1 MMNDKANDF
10 FSEYFSGLYLDFEE
24 STLITPN
31 RNGEKEK
38 GIIEKSEYEIKKE
51 GLVGFA
57 KSNSISI
64 NELLLASLTLT
75 LNKFNFSDE
84 TLIFNQNNV
93 PFAAKF
99 ENRRISIRE
108 FLESIHENYNKTLE
122 FDEYCDEENLLLK
135 PEFYFTFYD
144 DLKSDAEYSNY
155 LNIVENEETVL
166 LSLFYN
172 DELYTKDFIDL
183 FLSSLEKIVE
193 EIVNADID
201 KTNICNIAIVGEN
214 ENVVFSEVE
223 MPLLHKRFEKQ
234 VMEKGD
240 EIALVASDVTLTYNQ
255 LDEKAN
261 VIANALIKRGV
272 KPKSNVLV
280 MLSRDSNLI
289 ASILGVLKAGCAF
302 IPIDPEYPQERI
314 NYIYENSQ
322 ADYII
327 ANESGEKSLD
337 IEELLKEGNTENPNV
352 DVDPDDLAYMIY
364 TSGSTGNPKGVM
376 ISHENICNQV
386 SNPKSTYN
394 SLLCIT
400 TISFDVSVDDILTS
414 LSNGLKLVFAD
425 DVQIKNIPALIK
437 LIDENKPEILDIT
450 PSRLASY
457 LEVKEFCNVISC
469 IKCFFIGGEK
479 FSAKVYEEL
488 RKYSD
493 AVVYNSYGPTETTIT
508 SNNKEVTDVNDLT
521 VGPPLANYVTD
532 VRDIDGKLL
541 PNGVMG
547 ELYIGGV
554 SVGKG
559 YYNMPEKTEEVFMTI
574 NDIPYYRS
582 GDYAIELP
590 NGEID
595 IKGRIDNQ
603 IKLRGLRIEIGEIE
617 TNIGQY
623 PDIRQ
628 AVVVI
633 KEINNNEHLC
643 AYYTANCDIDS
654 DDLKE
659 FLKDRLTRYMVPTVF
674 MQLDE
679 MPQTPNGKTDLKQLP
694 EPKLKL
700 SFTLPET
707 ETEIMLHEIASSISK
722 TKEFGTTDDLYAVGF
737 TSLSLMKLN
746 ARIYEE
752 MGVNLDIILLLNDPT
767 IKNIANEI
775 ENNDIL
781 DLNSVIESSKD
792 LVYYPLTEN
801 QMGIYYE
808 CIQSGDV
815 AQYNLPSVIRFGSEI
830 DADRLHDA
838 IIKTI
843 EAYPYLKTRIV
854 AQEGKVMLKRDDS
867 IDIEDIPI
875 VNVDKISDEEI
886 EKENLKLFDLHNDQL
901 FRFKIYKTSNE
912 TVLFS
917 DVHHIISD
925 GESLDK
931 LFTNISNA
939 YQGIEIEKETI
950 DGYINSIIESEN
962 ENSEKYNLS
971 REFFRNK
978 LTQEVDSTVL
988 TPNLNGNFEEGI
1000 LKSISKNIDPELVNS
1015 FCSENRIT
1023 PNVLFMAVT
1032 MLNLNKYTFND
1043 KTLITTIFN
1052 GRSDSSYINTQAFLV
1067 KTLPIVSIN
1076 DDRTLSFKEY
1086 LNSVNDVW
1094 METISHSDYPYTR
1107 ISEEFGL
1114 KPEFFYAYNNLDAEN
1129 IEIDG
1134 KTYKVKY
1141 LNSLE
1146 VNYKISLEVNET
1158 WDNIELFLEYND
1170 QLYSADYID
1179 TFLNCIVGV
1188 INQLIEADIE
1198 KLSIGEIELGESKE
1212 TPTFTPVDM
1221 PILHK
1226 RFEKQVA
1233 DKGGETALVA
1243 TDATLTYNQLDEKA
1257 NVIANALI
1265 KRGVKPKSNVLVM
1278 LSRDS
1283 NLIASILGVLKAGC
1297 AFIPIDPEYPQERI
1311 NYIYENSQA
1320 DYIIANE
1327 SGEKSL
1333 DIEELFKEGNLE
1345 NPNVDV
1351 DPDDLAYMIYTS
1363 GSTGNPKGVMISH
1376 ENICNQVSNP
1386 KSTYNSLLCITTISF
1401 DVSVDDILTSL
1412 SNGLKLILADD
1423 TQIKNIPALIKLID
1437 ENKPEIL
1444 DSTPSRLASYLE
1456 VKEFCN
1462 VISCLKCIFIGG
1474 EKFSA
1479 KVYEDLRKY
1488 SDAVVYNSYGP
1499 TETTITSNNKE
1510 VTDVNDLT
1518 VGIPHDNYITDVRD
1532 IDGKLVPN
1540 GVMGE
1545 LYIGG
1550 TGVGKGYYNMPE
1562 KTEEV
1567 FLTINGIPY
1576 YRSGDYAI
1584 ELPNGEIDIK
1594 GRIDNQ
1600 IKLRGLR
1607 IEIGEIESNIGQYPN
1622 IKQAIVVIKEINNND
1637 HLCAYYTA
1645 DEKIDSDDLK
1655 EFLKDRLTR
1664 YMVPTV
1670 FMQLDEMP
1678 QTPNGKT
1685 DLKQLPEPQLKLAL
1699 VIPETETEEQL
1710 YEIVSSIADVDEFG
1724 VTDDLYAIGFTSL
1737 TLMKLNSI
1745 IYEKMGANLDISIL
1759 FNEPT
1764 IKNFAIEIDNSSEKE
1779 AGIQEIIESAK
1790 GMEYYPLTENQL
1802 GVYYECKQNPDVIKY
1817 TMPTTVRFGSD
1828 VDANKLKQAVIDT
1841 IEARPYL
1848 KTRIVNYDGELK
1860 QKRCDDVSID
1870 DIEIVKVDCIS
1881 DEDIVRN
1888 DVGPI
1893 SIENSQLFRF
1903 KIYETPDEVVLFTDF
1918 HHIITDGVSQNN
1930 LFRDIADVYEN
1941 RGISDEIIDG
1951 YTYSILEKDAENS
1964 DTYQSAKAF
1973 FDDKLTQGIESTVLT
1988 PNLSGNPDE
1997 GKIKHVSDTIDSEL
2011 INEFCNDNSIS
2022 KNAMFMAS
2030 IVLNLN
2036 KFTFSDKSLITTI
2049 FNGRSSPSYFNTQ
2062 GFLVKTVPFIINN
2075 ENRHSSVRDFIK
2087 SIDQTWKETLRN
2099 SAYPYIKI
2107 AEEYQLKPE
2116 FFYTYHEFLESDEM
2130 IINNKE
2136 YIPQELPGV
2145 DMVTVESKISLAIYD
2160 EKDKFN
2166 FIMEY
2171 NDQLYSE
2178 DYVILFLKSLKNIL
2192 VQFLENDVDNYKI
2205 QDVALKSE
2213 NEAPLFDDVDDLIIH
2228 ERFEKQVDETPDD
2241 IALVASDEIL
2251 TYKELDEKANRIANS
2266 LIKMG
2271 VKPKSRILIMLPR
2284 DSNLISSIFGVLKT
2298 GSAYVPIDLAYP
2310 QDRVDYIY
2318 ENSQADYIIASETKG
2333 NVIGIGDLLKG
2344 EDIERPNI
2352 KTSPED
2358 LIYMIYTSGSTGKPK
2373 GVMIAH
2379 KNVASLYAK
2388 SDENCLYQNVSHL
2401 KKSLS
2406 ITSVSFDPFM
2416 MDLMV
2421 LTLGLK
2427 MVLADDTTIKD
2438 IKELTD
2444 LIKREKPELLSSG
2457 TPSRINQF
2465 MEYSEFRDELNNFK
2479 SMYLGGEMMSEEF
2492 VSKIKSGCDT
2502 VVYNSY
2508 GPTET
2513 TIISSFKDVNPSE
2526 KVTIGK
2532 ASYNYI
2538 MDVRDIDG
2546 KLVPDGV
2553 MGELYIGGP
2562 CVGKGYYNLDDKTK
2576 EVFLTINDTPYYK
2589 TGDYAIKLPNDEFTI
2604 EGRIDNQIK
2613 LRGLRIEIGEIESN
2627 ISRFPNI
2634 KQCVVVINEINN
2646 NEHLCAYFTA
2656 DEEIDI
2662 NLLKRYLANKL
2673 TEYMVPTVFM
2683 QLDEMPMSPNGK
2695 TDIKRLPKPK
2705 LNLDYVEAENE
2716 TEEKLVE
2723 LVASI
2728 ANTTKFGTTDDL
2740 YQLGFSSLTLMKLNS
2755 MIFNEMNV
2763 NIDVTS
2769 LFTNPTIRSLADRID
2784 NNIESEIDVDEIIE
2798 TAKDMEYFPLTS
2810 NQMGIYYE
2818 CMQTEKI
2825 KYTMPSAI
2833 RFDSSINPDK
2843 LKDAIIKTVD
2853 AHPYLKTRIINTD
2866 DGKILQKRCD
2876 DAEIEEIEIVEIDSI
2891 SNEEMM
2897 ERDIKPIPLD
2907 NNQLFRFKIYKT
2919 PTETILFADFHHIIT
2934 DGESQGI
2941 FFNDLAKAY
2950 NNEEIESEKINGFE
2964 YSLIEEKTSVSEVS
2978 EKFFKKQFGQDIES
2992 TVLTPNINGNPDIGN
3007 IKLISDQMSSTFV
3020 RHFCK
3025 DHSISSNVLFM
3036 AATLLSLNK
3045 FTFSGK
3051 SLITTIFNGRANSN
3065 FSNTQGMLVKTL
3077 PVIVNGENRDMM
3089 VEDYIKIV
3097 DKAWKDALIH
3107 SDYPYTK
3114 LSEEYQLKPEFFYAF
3129 HESLNTG
3136 IELNGRSYEAMDLD
3150 GTVSTDYKI
3159 NMDIYDDG
3167 ELITLYLEYNDQIYT
3182 EEYVNLFVHSIKY
3195 VLFQFFVHDMDKLKI
3210 SDIELMEGE
3219 IPEFKEIDTPILHK
3233 RFEKQVVEKANNVA
3247 LVASDA
3253 TLTYGELNEKS
3264 NRIANALIRRGVK
3277 PKSNVLIMLKRDSN
3291 LIASILGVLKAG
3303 CAYVPIDPEYPQ
3315 ERINYIYEN
3324 SQADYIISYET
3335 SENSISVNELLEEE
3349 NTVNPNVDVLPDDLA
3364 YMIYTSGS
3372 TGNPKGVMIT
3382 HKNICNQAQN
3392 PKSTYDSLLCITTIS
3407 FDVSVDDILT
3417 SLSNGLK
3424 LILADD
3430 VQIKNVPELIKLID
3444 ENKPEVLEIT
3454 PSRIGSYLELEEFC
3468 NVISCL
3474 KCIFLGGEQFSAKVY
3489 EDLRKY
3495 SDAVIYNS
3503 YGPTETTITSNNKAV
3518 TDINNLTVGPPLTN
3532 YVTDVRDI
3540 DGKLVPN
3547 GVMGELYIGG
3557 MSVGKGYYNMPEKT
3571 KESFLTIN
3579 GIPYYR
3585 SGDYAI
3591 ELSNGEIDIKGRI
3604 DNQIK
3609 LRGLR
3614 IEIGEIE
3621 TNIGQYP
3628 DIRQGVVVIK
3638 EINNVDHLCAYYTAN
3653 SEIDRDDLKEFL
3665 KDRLTNYMIPT
3676 VFMQLD
3682 EMPQTPNGKTDT
3694 KKLPEPKLDLNY
3706 VAPKTRLE
3714 HEICAMFSS
3723 ILNIETV
3730 GAEDNFFE
3738 IGGTSLIASKLII
3751 ELLKQGYTVRY
3762 DDIFRKKT
3770 PKALAKLL
3778 SGESGSE
3785 EELNIEDDLIKNYDY
3800 SEINKLLEENT
3811 LENFFDGE
3819 NLELGNVLLTGVTG
3833 FLGIHILYEFIKNEE
3848 GKIYCLLRKGKF
3860 DSCEERLI
3868 DVMNYYF
3875 DEDLTGLIGSRII
3888 IVEGDITEID
3898 DFKKLEDEP
3907 IDTIINS
3914 AAIVKHYTA
3923 DDYIFRVNVDGVING
3938 LNFAQTRNNIKY
3950 VQISTVSVLSSYSL
3964 NEAAYPNQQYNERTL
3979 YYEQDLENKY
3989 VCSKFL
3995 AERAVLQAATKGLSV
4010 KVIRVGNL
4018 MSRYSDGLFQKN
4030 YDTNAFLNNIK
4041 AIKKLGAMN
4050 PAMANEKVDMSQID
4064 YVAKGI
4070 LALCKTPDK
4079 SRVFHCI
4086 NNQYISHRDIVDALN
4101 TYGYGIAEVGFEKFK
4116 EIYEHNI
4123 NENIQGIIT
4132 ADFSIDDFDEE
4143 DDFEENVEIGQTVD
4157 ILQSLGFDWPKPD
4170 TNYLKRL
4177 FDYLNKFGYFE

>member
-1 MMNDKANDF
+1 MMDDKTNDF
-10 FSEYFSGLYLDFEE
+10 FSEYLSDLCLDFDE
-24 STLITPN
+24 STLISPN
-31 RNGEKEK
+31 LNGEKEK

-51 GLVGFA
+51 NLVGFV

-64 NELLLASLTLT
+64 NEFLLASLTLT

-93 PFAAKF
+93 PFATKF
-99 ENRRISIRE
+99 ENRDISIKE
-108 FLESIHENYNKTLE
+108 FLENIHENYIKTLQ
-122 FDEYCDEENLLLK
+122 FDEYCNKDNLPLK
-135 PEFYFTFYD
+135 PEFYYAFD
-144 DLKSDAEYSNY
+144 EDLKSDAEYSNY
-155 LNIVENEETVL
+155 LRIAENDETVF

-172 DELYTKDFIDL
+172 NDLYTKDFIDL

-201 KTNICNIAIVGEN
+201 KTNVYDIALVGEN

-223 MPLLHKRFEKQ
+223 MPLFHRRFEKQ
-234 VMEKGD
+234 VVEKGG
-240 EIALVASDVTLTYNQ
+240 ETALVASDETLTYRQ

-261 VIANALIKRGV
+261 IIANALIDKGV

-280 MLSRDSNLI
+280 MLSRNSNLI
-289 ASILGVLKAGCAF
+289 ASILGILKAGCAF

-327 ANESGEKSLD
+327 ADESGEKSLD
-337 IEELLKEGNTENPNV
+337 IEELLRDGNSQNPDVNV
-352 DVDPDDLAYMIY
+352 GPDDLAYMIY

-386 SNPKSTYN
+386 SNPKSAYD

-414 LSNGLKLVFAD
+414 LSNGLKLILAD

-437 LIDENKPEILDIT
+437 LIDENKPEILDCT

-469 IKCFFIGGEK
+469 LKCIFIGGEK
-479 FSAKVYEEL
+479 FSAKVYEDL

-521 VGPPLANYVTD
+521 VGLPLANYITD
-532 VRDIDGKLL
+532 VRDIDGKLV

-547 ELYIGGV
+547 ELYIGGIG
-554 SVGKG
+554 VGKG
-559 YYNMPEKTEEVFMTI
+559 YYNMPEKTEEVFLTI
-574 NDIPYYRS
+574 NGIPYYRS

-617 TNIGQY
+617 SNIGQY
-623 PDIRQ
+623 PTIKQ
-628 AVVVI
+628 TVVVI
-633 KEINNNEHLC
+633 KEINDNEHLC
-643 AYYTANCDIDS
+643 AYYTADDEIDS
-654 DDLKE
+654 EDLKE
-659 FLKDRLTRYMVPTVF
+659 FLKGRLTRYMVPTVF

-694 EPKLKL
+694 APQLRL

-752 MGVNLDIILLLNDPT
+752 MGVNLDIISLLNDPT

-775 ENNDIL
+775 ENNDVL

-792 LVYYPLTEN
+792 MVYYPLTEN

-830 DADRLHDA
+830 DANRLSDA

-854 AQEGKVMLKRDDS
+854 LQKGKVMLKRDDS
-867 IDIEDIPI
+867 IDIDDIPI
-875 VNVDKISDEEI
+875 VDVDSISDEEI
-886 EKENLKLFDLHNDQL
+886 EKENVKLFDLHNDQL
-901 FRFKIYKTSNE
+901 FRFKIYKTSSE
-912 TVLFS
+912 TILFS

-950 DGYINSIIESEN
+950 NGYINSIIESEN
-962 ENSEKYNLS
+962 ENSEKYELS
-971 REFFRNK
+971 RVFFRDK

-1000 LKSISKNIDPELVNS
+1000 LKSISKNIDSELVNR

-1052 GRSDSSYINTQAFLV
+1052 GRSNSSYINTQALLV

-1086 LNSVNDVW
+1086 LNSVNDIW
-1094 METISHSDYPYTR
+1094 METINHSDYPYTK

-1114 KPEFFYAYNNLDAEN
+1114 KPEFFYAYNNLDAEE
-1129 IEIDG
+1129 IEIGG

-1158 WDNIELFLEYND
+1158 RDNIELYLEYND

-1179 TFLNCIVGV
+1179 TFLNCIIDV
-1188 INQLIEADIE
+1188 INQLIEEDIE

-1212 TPTFTPVDM
+1212 TPIFTPVDM

-1226 RFEKQVA
+1226 RFEKQA
-1233 DKGGETALVA
+1233 MDKGDETALVA
-1243 TDATLTYNQLDEKA
+1243 SDATLTYRQLDEKA

-1278 LSRDS
+1278 LSRNS
-1283 NLIASILGVLKAGC
+1283 NLIASILGILKVGC
-1297 AFIPIDPEYPQERI
+1297 AFIPIDPEYPAERI

-1320 DYIIANE
+1320 DYIIADE

-1333 DIEELFKEGNLE
+1333 DIEELLKEGNSQ
-1345 NPNVDV
+1345 NPDVDV
-1351 DPDDLAYMIYTS
+1351 GPDDLAYMIYTS
-1363 GSTGNPKGVMISH
+1363 GSTGNPKGVMIGH

-1386 KSTYNSLLCITTISF
+1386 KSTYDSLLCITTISF

-1423 TQIKNIPALIKLID
+1423 VQIKNIPELIKVID

-1518 VGIPHDNYITDVRD
+1518 VGHPHTNYVTDVRD
-1532 IDGKLVPN
+1532 IDGKLVPD

-1550 TGVGKGYYNMPE
+1550 TGVGKGYYNLPE

-1567 FLTINGIPY
+1567 FLTINDIPY

-1622 IKQAIVVIKEINNND
+1622 IKQTVVVIKEINNND

-1645 DEKIDSDDLK
+1645 DQEIDAEDLK
-1655 EFLKDRLTR
+1655 EFLIGRLTR

-1699 VIPETETEEQL
+1699 VMPETETEEKL
-1710 YEIVSSIADVDEFG
+1710 YDIVSSIADVDEFG

-1745 IYEKMGANLDISIL
+1745 IYEQMGANLDISVL

-1764 IKNFAIEIDNSSEKE
+1764 VKNFAIEIDNSSEKE
-1779 AGIQEIIESAK
+1779 SGLEEFIESAK

-1802 GVYYECKQNPDVIKY
+1802 GIYYECMQNPDVIKY

-1841 IEARPYL
+1841 VEAHPYL
-1848 KTRIVNYDGELK
+1848 KTRIVNHDGELK
-1860 QKRCDDVSID
+1860 QKRCDDVAID
-1870 DIEIVKVDCIS
+1870 DIEIVKVDSIG

-1888 DVGPI
+1888 DVGQI
-1893 SIENSQLFRF
+1893 SIEDSQLFKF

-1930 LFRDIADVYEN
+1930 LFRDIADIYEN
-1941 RGISDEIIDG
+1941 RDISEEIIDG
-1951 YTYSILEKDAENS
+1951 YIYSLLEKDAENS
-1964 DTYQSAKAF
+1964 EVYQSAKAF

-1988 PNLSGNPDE
+1988 PDLNGNPDE
-1997 GKIKHVSDTIDSEL
+1997 GKIKNVSYSFDSEL

-2022 KNAMFMAS
+2022 KNTLFIAS
-2030 IVLNLN
+2030 TILNLN
-2036 KFTFSDKSLITTI
+2036 KFTFTDKTLITTI

-2062 GFLVKTVPFIINN
+2062 GFLVKTVPFITNN
-2075 ENRHSSVRDFIK
+2075 ENRQVSLRDFIK
-2087 SIDQTWKETLRN
+2087 SIDQIWKNTLGN
-2099 SAYPYIKI
+2099 STYPYIKI

-2116 FFYTYHEFLESDEM
+2116 FFYAYHEFLGSDEM
-2130 IINNKE
+2130 MINNKE
-2136 YIPQELPGV
+2136 YIPQELAGV
-2145 DMVTVESKISLAIYD
+2145 DMITVESKINLAIYD
-2160 EKDKFN
+2160 NGDDFN
-2166 FIMEY
+2166 VVLEY

-2178 DYVILFLKSLKNIL
+2178 GYVKTFLESLKSIL
-2192 VQFLENDVDNYKI
+2192 VQFLENDMDNCRICDVKLKDDEEVHEFVD
-2205 QDVALKSE
+2205 VE
-2213 NEAPLFDDVDDLIIH
+2213 TPFIH
-2228 ERFEKQVDETPDD
+2228 KRFEKQADETPQN
-2241 IALVASDEIL
+2241 IALIASDGSL
-2251 TYKELDEKANRIANS
+2251 TYDELNQKANRVANALINRGINANS
-2266 LIKMG
+2266 NVL
-2271 VKPKSRILIMLPR
+2271 VMLPR
-2284 DSNLISSIFGVLKT
+2284 DTNLISAVLGVLKA
-2298 GSAYVPIDLAYP
+2298 GCAFIPIDINYP
-2310 QDRVDYIY
+2310 KGRIDYIF
-2318 ENSQADYIIASETKG
+2318 ENSQADYLIADGVIENS
-2333 NVIGIGDLLKG
+2333 IGINELLEEEDTSNPQVEINPDDLA
-2344 EDIERPNI
+2344 
-2352 KTSPED
+2352 
-2358 LIYMIYTSGSTGKPK
+2358 YMIYTSGSTGNPK
-2373 GVMIAH
+2373 GVMTSHMNIT
-2379 KNVASLYAK
+2379 NLFSK
-2388 SDENCLYQNVSHL
+2388 SEDSVIYNAYSKMKRTLA
-2401 KKSLS
+2401 LS
-2406 ITSVSFDPFM
+2406 TVSFDAFLLDFM
-2416 MDLMV
+2416 P
-2421 LTLGLK
+2421 LTFGLEV
-2427 MVLADDTTIKD
+2427 VLANDSEIKN
-2438 IKELTD
+2438 IKELAE
-2444 LIKREKPELLSSG
+2444 LIEREKPDSLTFSA
-2457 TPSRINQF
+2457 PSRFKQYL
-2465 MEYSEFRDELNNFK
+2465 EYDEFAKQVPNFK
-2479 SMYLGGEMMSEEF
+2479 YIAVGGEMVPQDLISRLLEYPDLE
-2492 VSKIKSGCDT
+2492 
-2502 VVYNSY
+2502 VYNVY

-2513 TIISSFKDVNPSE
+2513 T
-2526 KVTIGK
+2526 VTCNTHKITDAENITVGK
-2532 ASYNYI
+2532 ALHNCI
-2538 MDVRDIDG
+2538 TEVRDIDG
-2546 KLVPDGV
+2546 KLVPSGI
-2553 MGELYIGGP
+2553 MGELYIGGKG
-2562 CVGKGYYNLDDKTK
+2562 VSRGYYNMEEKTK
-2576 EVFLTINDTPYYK
+2576 EVFLKINDIPYYRS
-2589 TGDYAIKLPNDEFTI
+2589 GDYAIELPNGDLMI
-2604 EGRIDNQIK
+2604 KGRIDNQIK
-2613 LRGLRIEIGEIESN
+2613 LRGLRIELGEIESN
-2627 ISRFPNI
+2627 IARFPHI
-2634 KQCVVVINEINN
+2634 KQIVVVIKEINN
-2646 NEHLCAYFTA
+2646 VEHLCAYFTA

-2662 NLLKRYLANKL
+2662 NLLKRYLGNKL

-2683 QLDEMPMSPNGK
+2683 QLDEMPISPNGK

-2705 LNLDYVEAENE
+2705 LNLDYVEAEGE

-2728 ANTTKFGTTDDL
+2728 ANTTNFGTTDDL
-2740 YQLGFSSLTLMKLNS
+2740 YELGFSSLTLMKLNS
-2755 MIFNEMNV
+2755 LIFSEMNV
-2763 NIDVTS
+2763 NIDITS
-2769 LFTNPTIRSLADRID
+2769 LFTNPTIKSLADKID
-2784 NNIESEIDVDEIIE
+2784 NNIESEIDIDEIIE

-2825 KYTMPSAI
+2825 KYTMPYAI
-2833 RFDSSINPDK
+2833 RFDGSIDPNK
-2843 LKDAIIKTVD
+2843 LKDAVIKTVD
-2853 AHPYLKTRIINTD
+2853 THQYLKTRIINTD

-2876 DAEIEEIEIVEIDSI
+2876 DVEIEEIEIVEMDSI
-2891 SNEEMM
+2891 SNREIMD
-2897 ERDIKPIPLD
+2897 RDIKPIPLD
-2907 NNQLFRFKIYKT
+2907 NNQLIRFKIYKT

-2934 DGESQGI
+2934 DGVSQGI

-2950 NNEEIESEKINGFE
+2950 NDEEIEAEKINGYE

-2978 EKFFKKQFGQDIES
+2978 ENFFKKQFGQGIES
-2992 TVLTPNINGNPDIGN
+2992 TVLTPNLNGNPDIGN
-3007 IKLISDQMSSTFV
+3007 IKLVSDQISSSFV

-3025 DHSISSNVLFM
+3025 DYSISPNVLFM
-3036 AATLLSLNK
+3036 GATLLSLNK

-3065 FSNTQGMLVKTL
+3065 YDNTQGMLVKTL
-3077 PVIVNGENRDMM
+3077 PIIVNSENRDMM
-3089 VEDYIKIV
+3089 VEDYIKTV
-3097 DKAWKDALIH
+3097 DKAWKDALTH
-3107 SDYPYTK
+3107 SNYPYTK
-3114 LSEEYQLKPEFFYAF
+3114 LSEDYQLKPEFFYAF
-3129 HESLNTG
+3129 HESLKNK
-3136 IELNGRSYEAMDLD
+3136 IELNGRTYEAVDLD

-3159 NMDIYDDG
+3159 NLDIFDDG
-3167 ELITLYLEYNDQIYT
+3167 EFITLYLEYNDQIYT
-3182 EEYVNLFVHSIKY
+3182 EEYVNQFLRSIKY
-3195 VLFQFFVHDMDKLKI
+3195 ILFQFFVNDMDKLKI
-3210 SDIELMEGE
+3210 NDIELAEGE
-3219 IPEFKEIDTPILHK
+3219 IPEFEEIDTPIIHK
-3233 RFEKQVVEKANNVA
+3233 RFEKQVVEKADNVA

-3277 PKSNVLIMLKRDSN
+3277 PKSNILIMLNRDSN

-3335 SENSISVNELLEEE
+3335 SDNSINVNELLEEE
-3349 NTVNPNVDVLPDDLA
+3349 ITVNANVDVLPDDLA

-3372 TGNPKGVMIT
+3372 TGNPKGVMIS

-3454 PSRIGSYLELEEFC
+3454 PSRIGSYLELDEFC

-3495 SDAVIYNS
+3495 SDAVVYNS
-3503 YGPTETTITSNNKAV
+3503 YGPTETTITSNNKEV
-3518 TDINNLTVGPPLTN
+3518 TDVNDLTVGPPLTN

-3591 ELSNGEIDIKGRI
+3591 ELPNGEIDIKGRI

-3628 DIRQGVVVIK
+3628 DIRQAVVVIK
-3638 EINNVDHLCAYYTAN
+3638 KINNTDHLCAYYTAN
-3653 SEIDRDDLKEFL
+3653 GEIDSDDLKEFL

-3676 VFMQLD
+3676 VFVQLD

-3694 KKLPEPKLDLNY
+3694 KKLPEPKMDLNY

-3714 HEICAMFSS
+3714 HEICAIFSS

-3762 DDIFRKKT
+3762 DDVFKRKT

-3778 SGESGSE
+3778 SGESDSQD
-3785 EELNIEDDLIKNYDY
+3785 ELNIEEDIIKSYNY

-3811 LENFFDGE
+3811 MENFLDGE
-3819 NLELGNVLLTGVTG
+3819 KQELGNVLLTGVTG

-3848 GKIYCLLRKGKF
+3848 GKIYCMLRKGKF
-3860 DSCEERLI
+3860 GSCEERLI

-3875 DEDLTGLIGSRII
+3875 DEDLTDLIGSRII
-3888 IVEGDITEID
+3888 ISEGDITEID

-3907 IDTIINS
+3907 IDTIIN
-3914 AAIVKHYTA
+3914 AAALVKHYTA
-3923 DDYIFRVNVDGVING
+3923 DDYIFKVNVDGVING
-3938 LNFAQTRNNIKY
+3938 LKFAQTRNDMKY
-3950 VQISTVSVLSSYSL
+3950 VQISTISVLSSYSL
-3964 NEAAYPNQQYNERTL
+3964 NEDAYPNQEYNERTL

-3989 VCSKFL
+3989 ICSKFL

-4010 KVIRVGNL
+4010 KIIRVGNL

-4041 AIKKLGAMN
+4041 TIKKLGAMN
-4050 PAMANEKVDMSQID
+4050 PAMADEKVDMSQID

-4070 LALCKTPDK
+4070 FALCKTPDK
-4079 SRVFHCI
+4079 SRVFHCM
-4086 NNQYISHRDIVDALN
+4086 NNHYISHRDIVAALN
-4101 TYGYGIAEVGFEKFK
+4101 TYGYGIAEVDFEEFK

-4143 DDFEENVEIGQTVD
+4143 DDFEENVEIKQTVD
-4157 ILQSLGFDWPKPD
+4157 ILQSLGFDWPEPD
-4170 TNYLKRL
+4170 KNYLKRL
-4177 FDYLNKFGYFE
+4177 FDYLNKFDYFE

>member
-1 MMNDKANDF
+1 MDDKTSDF
-10 FSEYFSGLYLDFEE
+10 FSEYLLGLCRDFDE
-24 STLITPN
+24 STLISPN

-51 GLVGFA
+51 NLVEFA

-64 NELLLASLTLT
+64 NELLLAGLVLT
-75 LNKFNFSDE
+75 LNKFNFSNE
-84 TLIFNQNNV
+84 ILIFNRNNV

-99 ENRRISIRE
+99 ENRQMSIRE
-108 FLESIHENYNKTLE
+108 FLEDIHENHDKTLE
-122 FDEYCDEENLLLK
+122 FDEYYDIDDIPLK
-135 PEFYFTFYD
+135 PEFYYAFD
-144 DLKSDAEYSNY
+144 GDLKSDAVYSNY
-155 LNIVENEETVL
+155 LSIAENDETVF

-193 EIVNADID
+193 EIVNANID
-201 KTNICNIAIVGEN
+201 KTSICDIALVGEN
-214 ENVVFSEVE
+214 ENVAFSEVE
-223 MPLLHKRFEKQ
+223 MPLIHKRFEKQ
-234 VMEKGD
+234 AMEKGG
-240 EIALVASDVTLTYNQ
+240 ETALVASDATLTYRQ

-261 VIANALIKRGV
+261 VIANALIDKGV

-280 MLSRDSNLI
+280 MLSRNSNLI
-289 ASILGVLKAGCAF
+289 ASILGILKAGCAF

-337 IEELLKEGNTENPNV
+337 IEELFMDGNSQNPNV

-386 SNPKSTYN
+386 SNPKSAYD
-394 SLLCIT
+394 SLICIT

-414 LSNGLKLVFAD
+414 LSNGLKLILAD
-425 DVQIKNIPALIK
+425 DVQIKNIPELIK
-437 LIDENKPEILDIT
+437 LIDENKPEVLDAT

-469 IKCFFIGGEK
+469 LKCIFIGGEK
-479 FSAKVYEEL
+479 FSAKVYEDL

-521 VGPPLANYVTD
+521 VGLPHINYITD
-532 VRDIDGKLL
+532 VRDIDGKLV

-547 ELYIGGV
+547 ELYIGGTG
-554 SVGKG
+554 VGKG
-559 YYNMPEKTEEVFMTI
+559 YYNMPEKTEEVFLTI
-574 NDIPYYRS
+574 DGIPYYRS

-633 KEINNNEHLC
+633 KEINDNEHLC
-643 AYYTANCDIDS
+643 AYYTADKEIDKN
-654 DDLKE
+654 DLKE
-659 FLKDRLTRYMVPTVF
+659 FLKGRLTRYMVPTVF

-694 EPKLKL
+694 APQLSL

-752 MGVNLDIILLLNDPT
+752 MGVNLDVISLLNDPT

-775 ENNDIL
+775 ENSDVL

-792 LVYYPLTEN
+792 MVYYPLTEN

-830 DADRLHDA
+830 DADRLRDA

-854 AQEGKVMLKRDDS
+854 AQKGKVMLKRDDS
-867 IDIEDIPI
+867 IAIDDIPI
-875 VNVDKISDEEI
+875 VGVDNISDDEI
-886 EKENLKLFDLHNDQL
+886 EKENLKLFDLHSDQL
-901 FRFKIYKTSNE
+901 FRFKIYKTPGE
-912 TVLFS
+912 TILFS

-950 DGYINSIIESEN
+950 NGYINSIIESEN
-962 ENSEKYNLS
+962 VGSEKYELS
-971 REFFRNK
+971 REFFQDK

-1000 LKSISKNIDPELVNS
+1000 LKSVSKNIGPELVNR

-1052 GRSDSSYINTQAFLV
+1052 GRSNSSYINTQALLV

-1076 DDRTLSFKEY
+1076 EDRTLSFREY
-1086 LNSVNDVW
+1086 LNSVNDIW
-1094 METISHSDYPYTR
+1094 METINHSDYPYTK

-1114 KPEFFYAYNNLDAEN
+1114 KPEFFYAYNNLDAEE

-1158 WDNIELFLEYND
+1158 RDNIELFIEYND
-1170 QLYSADYID
+1170 QLYSAGYIN
-1179 TFLNCIVGV
+1179 TFLNCIIDV
-1188 INQLIEADIE
+1188 INQLIESDIE
-1198 KLSIGEIELGESKE
+1198 KLSIGEIELGEGKE

-1226 RFEKQVA
+1226 RFEKQA
-1233 DKGGETALVA
+1233 MEKGGETALVA
-1243 TDATLTYNQLDEKA
+1243 SDATLTYRQLDEKA

-1265 KRGVKPKSNVLVM
+1265 KRGVRPKSNVLVM
-1278 LSRDS
+1278 LSRNS
-1283 NLIASILGVLKAGC
+1283 NLIASILGILKAGC

-1333 DIEELFKEGNLE
+1333 DIEELLKEGNSN
-1345 NPNVDV
+1345 NPDVNV

-1386 KSTYNSLLCITTISF
+1386 KSTYDSLLCITTISF

-1423 TQIKNIPALIKLID
+1423 TQIKNIPELIKLID

-1510 VTDVNDLT
+1510 VTDVNGLT
-1518 VGIPHDNYITDVRD
+1518 VGIPHINYITDVRD
-1532 IDGKLVPN
+1532 IDGKLVPD

-1567 FLTINGIPY
+1567 FLTIDGIPY

-1607 IEIGEIESNIGQYPN
+1607 IEIGEIESNIGKYPD
-1622 IKQAIVVIKEINNND
+1622 IKQAVVVIKEINSND

-1645 DEKIDSDDLK
+1645 DKTIDSDDLK
-1655 EFLKDRLTR
+1655 EFLIGRLTR

-1699 VIPETETEEQL
+1699 VMPETETEEKL
-1710 YEIVSSIADVDEFG
+1710 YDIVSSIVEVDEFG

-1745 IYEKMGANLDISIL
+1745 IYEQMGANLDISIL

-1764 IKNFAIEIDNSSEKE
+1764 VKNFAIEIDNSFEKDSGLE
-1779 AGIQEIIESAK
+1779 ELIKSAK

-1828 VDANKLKQAVIDT
+1828 VDADKLKQAVICT
-1841 IEARPYL
+1841 IEAHPYL

-1860 QKRCDDVSID
+1860 QKRCDDAEINN
-1870 DIEIVKVDCIS
+1870 IEIVKVDSIS

-1893 SIENSQLFRF
+1893 PIEDSQLFKF

-1930 LFRDIADVYEN
+1930 LFRDIADIYEN
-1941 RGISDEIIDG
+1941 RDVSEEIIDG
-1951 YTYSILEKDAENS
+1951 YIYSLLEKEAENS
-1964 DTYQSAKAF
+1964 EIYQSAKAF
-1973 FDDKLTQGIESTVLT
+1973 FDDRLTQGIESTVLT
-1988 PNLSGNPDE
+1988 PDLNGNPDE
-1997 GKIKHVSDTIDSEL
+1997 GKMKNVSYAFDSES

-2022 KNAMFMAS
+2022 KNTLFIAS
-2030 IVLNLN
+2030 TILSLN
-2036 KFTFSDKSLITTI
+2036 KFTFSDKTLITSI

-2075 ENRHSSVRDFIK
+2075 ENRQASLRDFIK
-2087 SIDQTWKETLRN
+2087 SIDQTWKDTLRN
-2099 SAYPYIKI
+2099 SSYPYIKI
-2107 AEEYQLKPE
+2107 AEKYQLKPE
-2116 FFYTYHEFLESDEM
+2116 FFYAYHEFLESDEM
-2130 IINNKE
+2130 MINNKE
-2136 YIPQELPGV
+2136 YIPEELPGV
-2145 DMVTVESKISLAIYD
+2145 DMVTVESKIHLAVYD
-2160 EKDKFN
+2160 YGDEFN
-2166 FIMEY
+2166 VFLEY

-2178 DYVILFLKSLKNIL
+2178 DYVKTFIESMKSILA
-2192 VQFLENDVDNYKI
+2192 QFLENDMDSCRICDVKLEDDGQVHEFVDVEI
-2205 QDVALKSE
+2205 
-2213 NEAPLFDDVDDLIIH
+2213 PFIH
-2228 ERFEKQVDETPDD
+2228 KRFEKQVDETPQN
-2241 IALVASDEIL
+2241 IALVASDGSL
-2251 TYKELDEKANRIANS
+2251 TYGELNQKANRVANALINKGIKANS
-2266 LIKMG
+2266 NVL
-2271 VKPKSRILIMLPR
+2271 VMLPR
-2284 DSNLISSIFGVLKT
+2284 NSNLISAILGVLKA
-2298 GSAYVPIDLAYP
+2298 GCAFIPIDINYP
-2310 QDRVDYIY
+2310 KGRIDYIF
-2318 ENSQADYIIASETKG
+2318 ENSQADYLIADGVTENSIDINELLEEEDTSNPQVEIKPD
-2333 NVIGIGDLLKG
+2333 DLA
-2344 EDIERPNI
+2344 
-2352 KTSPED
+2352 
-2358 LIYMIYTSGSTGKPK
+2358 YMIYTSGSTGNPK
-2373 GVMIAH
+2373 GVMTSHMNIT
-2379 KNVASLYAK
+2379 NLFSK
-2388 SDENCLYQNVSHL
+2388 SEDSVIYNAYSKMKRTLA
-2401 KKSLS
+2401 LS
-2406 ITSVSFDPFM
+2406 TVSFDAFLLDFM
-2416 MDLMV
+2416 P
-2421 LTLGLK
+2421 LTFGLEV
-2427 MVLADDTTIKD
+2427 VLANDSEIKN
-2438 IKELTD
+2438 IKELAE
-2444 LIKREKPELLSSG
+2444 LVEREKPDSLTFSA
-2457 TPSRINQF
+2457 PSRFKQYL
-2465 MEYSEFRDELNNFK
+2465 EYDEFAKLVPDFR
-2479 SMYLGGEMMSEEF
+2479 YIGVGGEMVPQDLISRLLEYPDLE
-2492 VSKIKSGCDT
+2492 
-2502 VVYNSY
+2502 VYNIY

-2513 TIISSFKDVNPSE
+2513 T
-2526 KVTIGK
+2526 VTCNARKLTDARNITVGK
-2532 ASYNYI
+2532 ALHNCI
-2538 MDVRDIDG
+2538 TEVRDIDG
-2546 KLVPDGV
+2546 KLVPCGV
-2553 MGELYIGGP
+2553 MGELYIGGNG
-2562 CVGKGYYNLDDKTK
+2562 VSRGYYNMEEKTK
-2576 EVFLTINDTPYYK
+2576 EVFLKINDIPYYRS
-2589 TGDYAIKLPNDEFTI
+2589 GDYAIELPNGELVI
-2604 EGRIDNQIK
+2604 KGRIDNQIK
-2613 LRGLRIEIGEIESN
+2613 LRGLRIELGEIESN
-2627 ISRFPNI
+2627 IARFPHI
-2634 KQCVVVINEINN
+2634 KHIAVVIKEINDV
-2646 NEHLCAYFTA
+2646 EHLCAYFTA

-2662 NLLKRYLANKL
+2662 NLLKRYLGNKL

-2683 QLDEMPMSPNGK
+2683 QLDEMPISPNGK

-2705 LNLDYVEAENE
+2705 LNLDYVEAEGE

-2740 YQLGFSSLTLMKLNS
+2740 YELGFSSLTLMKLNS

-2763 NIDVTS
+2763 NIDITS
-2769 LFTNPTIRSLADRID
+2769 LFTNPTVKSLADKID
-2784 NNIESEIDVDEIIE
+2784 NNIESEIDIDEIIE
-2798 TAKDMEYFPLTS
+2798 TARDMEYFPLTS

-2825 KYTMPSAI
+2825 KYTMPYAI
-2833 RFDSSINPDK
+2833 RFEGSVDPNK
-2843 LKDAIIKTVD
+2843 LKDAIVKTVD
-2853 AHPYLKTRIINTD
+2853 AHLYLKTRIINTD

-2876 DAEIEEIEIVEIDSI
+2876 NAEIDEIEIVEIDSI
-2891 SNEEMM
+2891 SNREIMD
-2897 ERDIKPIPLD
+2897 RDIKPIPLD
-2907 NNQLFRFKIYKT
+2907 NNQLLRFKIYKT
-2919 PTETILFADFHHIIT
+2919 PEETILFADFHHIIT
-2934 DGESQGI
+2934 DGVSQGI

-2950 NNEEIESEKINGFE
+2950 NNEEIEAEKINGFE

-2978 EKFFKKQFGQDIES
+2978 EKFFKKQFSQGIES
-2992 TVLTPNINGNPDIGN
+2992 TVLTPNINGNPDIGD
-3007 IKLISDQMSSTFV
+3007 IKLISDQVNSSFV

-3025 DHSISSNVLFM
+3025 DYSISPNVLFM
-3036 AATLLSLNK
+3036 SATLLALNK

-3065 FSNTQGMLVKTL
+3065 YDNTQGMLVKTL
-3077 PVIVNGENRDMM
+3077 PIIVNGENRDMM
-3089 VEDYIKIV
+3089 VEDYIKTV
-3097 DKAWKDALIH
+3097 DKAWKDALTH
-3107 SDYPYTK
+3107 SNYPYTK
-3114 LSEEYQLKPEFFYAF
+3114 LSQDYQLKPEFFYAF
-3129 HESLNTG
+3129 HESLKNK
-3136 IELNGRSYEAMDLD
+3136 IELNGREYEAVDLD

-3159 NMDIYDDG
+3159 NMDIFDDG
-3167 ELITLYLEYNDQIYT
+3167 EFITLYLEYNDQIYT
-3182 EEYVNLFVHSIKY
+3182 EEYVSQFLHSIKY
-3195 VLFQFFVHDMDKLKI
+3195 ILFQFFVHDMDKLKLN
-3210 SDIELMEGE
+3210 DIELVEGE
-3219 IPEFKEIDTPILHK
+3219 IPEFEEIDTPIIHR
-3233 RFEKQVVEKANNVA
+3233 RFEKQVVEKADDVA

-3253 TLTYGELNEKS
+3253 TLTYGDLNEKS

-3277 PKSNVLIMLKRDSN
+3277 PKSNILIMLNRDSN

-3335 SENSISVNELLEEE
+3335 SDNSIDVNELLEEE
-3349 NTVNPNVDVLPDDLA
+3349 NTVNPNVEVLADDLA

-3372 TGNPKGVMIT
+3372 TGNPKGVMIS

-3430 VQIKNVPELIKLID
+3430 VQIKNVVELIKLID

-3495 SDAVIYNS
+3495 SDAVVYNS
-3503 YGPTETTITSNNKAV
+3503 YGPTETTITSNNKEV
-3518 TDINNLTVGPPLTN
+3518 TDVNDLTVGPPLAN

-3571 KESFLTIN
+3571 KEAFLTIN
-3579 GIPYYR
+3579 SIPYYR

-3591 ELSNGEIDIKGRI
+3591 ELPNGEIDIKGRI

-3621 TNIGQYP
+3621 SNIGQYP
-3628 DIRQGVVVIK
+3628 DIRQAVVVIK
-3638 EINNVDHLCAYYTAN
+3638 EINNADHLCAYYTAN
-3653 SEIDRDDLKEFL
+3653 GEIDSDDLKEFL

-3676 VFMQLD
+3676 VFVQLD

-3694 KKLPEPKLDLNY
+3694 KNLPEPKIDLNY

-3714 HEICAMFSS
+3714 HEICAIFSS

-3762 DDIFRKKT
+3762 DDIFRNKT
-3770 PKALAKLL
+3770 PKAIAKVL
-3778 SGESGSE
+3778 SGESDSE
-3785 EELNIEDDLIKNYDY
+3785 DELNIEDDLVKNYNY
-3800 SEINKLLEENT
+3800 GEINRLLEENT
-3811 LENFFDGE
+3811 MENFLDGE
-3819 NLELGNVLLTGVTG
+3819 NLELGNVLLTGAAG

-3848 GKIYCLLRKGKF
+3848 GKIYCMLRKGRF

-3875 DEDLTGLIGSRII
+3875 DEDLTDLIGSRII
-3888 IVEGDITEID
+3888 ISEGDITEID
-3898 DFKKLEDEP
+3898 DFKKLEGEP
-3907 IDTIINS
+3907 IDTIIN
-3914 AAIVKHYTA
+3914 AAALVKHYTA

-3938 LNFAQTRNNIKY
+3938 LKFAQTRNNIKY
-3950 VQISTVSVLSSYSL
+3950 VQISTISVLSSYSL
-3964 NEAAYPNQQYNERTL
+3964 NEDAYPNQEFNERAL

-3995 AERAVLQAATKGLSV
+3995 AERAVLQAANKGLSV

-4030 YDTNAFLNNIK
+4030 YDTNAFLNNLK
-4041 AIKKLGAMN
+4041 AIKKLKAMN

-4070 LALCKTPDK
+4070 LALCRTPEK
-4079 SRVFHCI
+4079 SRVFHCM
-4086 NNQYISHRDIVDALN
+4086 NNHYISHREIVDALN
-4101 TYGYGIAEVGFEKFK
+4101 TYGYGIAEVDFEEFK
-4116 EIYEHNI
+4116 EIYEANI

-4143 DDFEENVEIGQTVD
+4143 DDFEENVEIEQTVD
-4157 ILQSLGFDWPKPD
+4157 ILQSLGFDWPEPD
-4170 TNYLKRL
+4170 IEYLKRL
-4177 FDYLNKFGYFE
+4177 FDYLNKFDYFE

>member
-1 MMNDKANDF
+1 MDDKTNDF
-10 FSEYFSGLYLDFEE
+10 LSEYLSELCLDFDE
-24 STLITPN
+24 STLISSN
-31 RNGEKEK
+31 KNGEKEK
-38 GIIEKSEYEIKKE
+38 GIIVKSEYEFKKE
-51 GLVGFA
+51 NLVEFA

-64 NELLLASLTLT
+64 NEILLASLTLT

-84 TLIFNQNNV
+84 ILIFNQNNI

-99 ENRRISIRE
+99 ENRQIHIRE
-108 FLESIHENYNKTLE
+108 FLENIHENYIKTLE
-122 FDEYCDEENLLLK
+122 FDEYCSNDDFLLK
-135 PEFYFTFYD
+135 PEFYYSFGD
-144 DLKSDAEYSNY
+144 DLKSDEDYSNY
-155 LNIVENEETVL
+155 LSIVENDKTVL

-172 DELYTKDFIDL
+172 NELYTKEFIDL

-193 EIVNADID
+193 EIVNANID
-201 KTNICNIAIVGEN
+201 KTNICDIAIVGEN

-223 MPLLHKRFEKQ
+223 LPLIHKRFEKQ
-234 VMEKGD
+234 AMENGD
-240 EIALVASDVTLTYNQ
+240 ETALVASDATLTYKQ

-261 VIANALIKRGV
+261 VIANALIDKGV

-289 ASILGVLKAGCAF
+289 ASILGILKAGCAF

-337 IEELLKEGNTENPNV
+337 IEELLKEGNSENPNV
-352 DVDPDDLAYMIY
+352 NVDPDDLAYMIY

-376 ISHENICNQV
+376 IGHENICNQV
-386 SNPKSTYN
+386 SNPKSTYD

-414 LSNGLKLVFAD
+414 LSNGLKLILAD

-437 LIDENKPEILDIT
+437 LIDENQPEILDIT

-479 FSAKVYEEL
+479 FSAKVYEDL

-521 VGPPLANYVTD
+521 VGPPLTNYVTD
-532 VRDIDGKLL
+532 VRDIDGKLV

-559 YYNMPEKTEEVFMTI
+559 YYNMPEKTEEVFLTI

-643 AYYTANCDIDS
+643 AYYTANCEIDS

-694 EPKLKL
+694 APQLRL

-752 MGVNLDIILLLNDPT
+752 MGVNLDIISLLNDPT

-792 LVYYPLTEN
+792 MVYYPLTEN

-808 CIQSGDV
+808 CIQSGNV
-815 AQYNLPSVIRFGSEI
+815 AQYNLPSIIRFDSEV

-854 AQEGKVMLKRDDS
+854 TQKGKVMMKRDDS
-867 IDIEDIPI
+867 IDIDDIPI
-875 VNVDKISDEEI
+875 VDVDNISDDEI

-901 FRFKIYKTSNE
+901 FRFKIYKTPSE
-912 TVLFS
+912 TILFS

-950 DGYINSIIESEN
+950 NGYINSIIESEN
-962 ENSEKYNLS
+962 ENSEKYELS
-971 REFFRNK
+971 REFFRDK
-978 LTQEVDSTVL
+978 LTKEVDSTVL

-1000 LKSISKNIDPELVNS
+1000 LKSISKNIDPELVNR

-1023 PNVLFMAVT
+1023 PNVLFMAIT
-1032 MLNLNKYTFND
+1032 MLNLNKYSFND

-1052 GRSDSSYINTQAFLV
+1052 GRSNSSYLNTQALLV

-1086 LNSVNDVW
+1086 LNSVNDIW
-1094 METISHSDYPYTR
+1094 METINHSDYSYTK

-1114 KPEFFYAYNNLDAEN
+1114 KPEFFYAYNNLDAEE
-1129 IEIDG
+1129 IEING

-1146 VNYKISLEVNET
+1146 VNYKISLDVNET
-1158 WDNIELFLEYND
+1158 KDNLELFIQYND
-1170 QLYSADYID
+1170 QLYSDDYID
-1179 TFLNCIVGV
+1179 TFLNCIIDV
-1188 INQLIEADIE
+1188 INQLIEEDIE
-1198 KLSIGEIELGESKE
+1198 KLSIDEIELGESKE
-1212 TPTFTPVDM
+1212 TPIFTPVDM

-1226 RFEKQVA
+1226 RFEKQVV
-1233 DKGGETALVA
+1233 DKGDETALVA
-1243 TDATLTYNQLDEKA
+1243 SDATLTYKQLDEKA

-1265 KRGVKPKSNVLVM
+1265 DKGVKPKSNVLVM

-1283 NLIASILGVLKAGC
+1283 NLIASILGILKAGC
-1297 AFIPIDPEYPQERI
+1297 AFIPIDPEYPRERI
-1311 NYIYENSQA
+1311 NYIYENSNA

-1327 SGEKSL
+1327 SGENSL
-1333 DIEELFKEGNLE
+1333 DIEELLKDGNSE
-1345 NPNVDV
+1345 NPDVNVDS
-1351 DPDDLAYMIYTS
+1351 DDLAYMIYTS
-1363 GSTGNPKGVMISH
+1363 GSTGNPKGVMICH
-1376 ENICNQVSNP
+1376 KNICNQAQNP
-1386 KSTYNSLLCITTISF
+1386 KSTYDSLLCITTISF

-1412 SNGLKLILADD
+1412 SNGLKLVLADD
-1423 TQIKNIPALIKLID
+1423 VQIKNVPELIKLID
-1437 ENKPEIL
+1437 ENKPEVLEI
-1444 DSTPSRLASYLE
+1444 TPSRIGSYLE
-1456 VKEFCN
+1456 LDEFCN
-1462 VISCLKCIFIGG
+1462 VISCLKCILLGG
-1474 EKFSA
+1474 EQFSA

-1488 SDAVVYNSYGP
+1488 SDAVIYNSYGP

-1510 VTDVNDLT
+1510 VTDMHDLT
-1518 VGIPHDNYITDVRD
+1518 VGPPLTNYVTDVRD
-1532 IDGKLVPN
+1532 IDGKLLPN

-1550 TGVGKGYYNMPE
+1550 TGVGKGYYNLPE

-1607 IEIGEIESNIGQYPN
+1607 IEIGEIETNIGQYPD
-1622 IKQAIVVIKEINNND
+1622 IMQAVVVIKEINNAD

-1645 DEKIDSDDLK
+1645 NCEIDTDDLK
-1655 EFLKDRLTR
+1655 EFLKDRLTN

-1699 VIPETETEEQL
+1699 VMPETETEEKL
-1710 YEIVSSIADVDEFG
+1710 YDIVSSLVDVDEFG

-1745 IYEKMGANLDISIL
+1745 IYEKMGANLDVSIL

-1764 IKNFAIEIDNSSEKE
+1764 VKNFAIEIDNSSEKE
-1779 AGIQEIIESAK
+1779 AGLQKIIESAK

-1802 GVYYECKQNPDVIKY
+1802 GIYYECKQNPDVIKY
-1817 TMPTTVRFGSD
+1817 TMPTTVKFGSD
-1828 VDANKLKQAVIDT
+1828 VDANKLKQAIVDT
-1841 IEARPYL
+1841 IEAHLYL
-1848 KTRIVNYDGELK
+1848 KTRIVNHDGELK
-1860 QKRCDDVSID
+1860 QKRCDDAPID
-1870 DIEIVKVDCIS
+1870 DIEIVKVDSIS

-1893 SIENSQLFRF
+1893 SIEDSQLFKF
-1903 KIYETPDEVVLFTDF
+1903 KIYKTPDEVVLFSDF

-1930 LFRDIADVYEN
+1930 LFRDIADIYEN
-1941 RGISDEIIDG
+1941 RDMSEEIIDG
-1951 YTYSILEKDAENS
+1951 YVYSILEKDAENS
-1964 DTYQSAKAF
+1964 EIYQSAEAF

-1988 PNLSGNPDE
+1988 PDLNGNPDD
-1997 GKIKHVSDTIDSEL
+1997 GKIKNVSDTIDSEL
-2011 INEFCNDNSIS
+2011 IDEFCNDNSIS
-2022 KNAMFMAS
+2022 KNALFIATT
-2030 IVLNLN
+2030 ILNLN
-2036 KFTFSDKSLITTI
+2036 KFTFGDKTLITTI

-2075 ENRHSSVRDFIK
+2075 ENRQVSVRDFIR

-2099 SAYPYIKI
+2099 TAYPYIKI
-2107 AEEYQLKPE
+2107 AEKYQLKPE
-2116 FFYTYHEFLESDEM
+2116 FFYNYHEFLESDEI

-2136 YIPQELPGV
+2136 YIPQELAGF
-2145 DMVTVESKISLAIYD
+2145 DMVTVESKINLAIYD
-2160 EKDKFN
+2160 NGDEFN
-2166 FIMEY
+2166 VIIEY

-2178 DYVILFLKSLKNIL
+2178 GYVKTFIQSMKNIL
-2192 VQFLENDVDNYKI
+2192 VQFLENDIDSCRI
-2205 QDVALKSE
+2205 CDVKLK
-2213 NEAPLFDDVDDLIIH
+2213 DDIESHEFIDVEIPFIH
-2228 ERFEKQVDETPDD
+2228 KRFEKQVDETPEN
-2241 IALVASDEIL
+2241 IALAACDGSF
-2251 TYKELDEKANRIANS
+2251 TYSELNQKANRVANALINRGIKANS
-2266 LIKMG
+2266 NVL
-2271 VKPKSRILIMLPR
+2271 VMLPR
-2284 DSNLISSIFGVLKT
+2284 DSKLISAILGVLKV
-2298 GSAYVPIDLAYP
+2298 GCAFIPIDINYP
-2310 QDRVDYIY
+2310 KGRIDYIF
-2318 ENSQADYIIASETKG
+2318 ENSHADYLIADG
-2333 NVIGIGDLLKG
+2333 VIENSIDINELLEEANTSNPQVEINPDDLA
-2344 EDIERPNI
+2344 
-2352 KTSPED
+2352 
-2358 LIYMIYTSGSTGKPK
+2358 YMIYTSGSTGNPK
-2373 GVMIAH
+2373 GVMTSHMNIT
-2379 KNVASLYAK
+2379 NLFSK
-2388 SDENCLYQNVSHL
+2388 SEDSVIYNAYSKM
-2401 KKSLS
+2401 KKTLALS
-2406 ITSVSFDPFM
+2406 TVSFDAFLLDFM
-2416 MDLMV
+2416 P
-2421 LTLGLK
+2421 LTFGLE
-2427 MVLADDTTIKD
+2427 MVLANDSEIKN
-2438 IKELTD
+2438 IKELAE
-2444 LIKREKPELLSSG
+2444 LVKREKPDSLTFSA
-2457 TPSRINQF
+2457 PSRFKQYL
-2465 MEYSEFRDELNNFK
+2465 EYEEFAKQVPNFK
-2479 SMYLGGEMMSEEF
+2479 YIGVGGEMVPQDLISRLLEYPNLE
-2492 VSKIKSGCDT
+2492 
-2502 VVYNSY
+2502 VYNIY

-2513 TIISSFKDVNPSE
+2513 T
-2526 KVTIGK
+2526 VTCNAHKLTTAENITVGK
-2532 ASYNYI
+2532 ALHNCI
-2538 MDVRDIDG
+2538 TEVRDIDG
-2546 KLVPDGV
+2546 KLLPYGV
-2553 MGELYIGGP
+2553 MGELYIGGKG
-2562 CVGKGYYNLDDKTK
+2562 VSRGYYNMEEKTK
-2576 EVFLTINDTPYYK
+2576 EVFLYINDIPYYRS
-2589 TGDYAIKLPNDEFTI
+2589 GDYAIELPNGELVI
-2604 EGRIDNQIK
+2604 KGRIDNQIK
-2613 LRGLRIEIGEIESN
+2613 LRGLRIELGEIESN
-2627 ISRFPNI
+2627 IAKFPHI
-2634 KQCVVVINEINN
+2634 KQIAVVIEKINN
-2646 NEHLCAYFTA
+2646 VEHLCAYFTA

-2662 NLLKRYLANKL
+2662 NLLKRYLGNKL

-2683 QLDEMPMSPNGK
+2683 QLDEMPISPNGK

-2705 LNLDYVEAENE
+2705 LNLDYVEAEGE

-2728 ANTTKFGTTDDL
+2728 ANTDKFGTTDNL
-2740 YQLGFSSLTLMKLNS
+2740 YELGFSSLTLMKLNS

-2769 LFTNPTIRSLADRID
+2769 LFTNPTIKSLADKID

-2818 CMQTEKI
+2818 CLQTEKI
-2825 KYTMPSAI
+2825 KYTMPFAI
-2833 RFDSSINPDK
+2833 RFKSSVDPSK
-2843 LKDAIIKTVD
+2843 LKDAVIKTVD
-2853 AHPYLKTRIINTD
+2853 AHPYIKTRIINR
-2866 DGKILQKRCD
+2866 DGGEIFQKRCD

-2891 SNEEMM
+2891 SNEEIM

-2919 PTETILFADFHHIIT
+2919 PTETILFIDFHHIIT
-2934 DGESQGI
+2934 DGVSLGI
-2941 FFNDLAKAY
+2941 FFNDLTKAY
-2950 NNEEIESEKINGFE
+2950 NNEEIEAEIINGFE
-2964 YSLIEEKTSVSEVS
+2964 YSLIEEKASVSEVS
-2978 EKFFKKQFGQDIES
+2978 EKFFKKQFSQDIES
-2992 TVLTPNINGNPDIGN
+2992 TVLTPNMNGDPDIGK
-3007 IKLISDQMSSTFV
+3007 IKLISDQVGSDFV
-3020 RHFCK
+3020 KHFCK

-3045 FTFSGK
+3045 FTFSDK
-3051 SLITTIFNGRANSN
+3051 SLITTIFNGRANPN
-3065 FSNTQGMLVKTL
+3065 YSNTQGMLVKTL
-3077 PVIVNGENRDMM
+3077 PVIVNSENRDML

-3114 LSEEYQLKPEFFYAF
+3114 LSEKYQLKPEFFYAF
-3129 HESLNTG
+3129 HESLSND
-3136 IELNGRSYEAMDLD
+3136 IELNGESYEAVDLD

-3159 NMDIYDDG
+3159 NLDIYDDG
-3167 ELITLYLEYNDQIYT
+3167 EIITLYLEYNDQIYT
-3182 EEYVNLFVHSIKY
+3182 EEYVNLFLRSIKY
-3195 VLFQFFVHDMDKLKI
+3195 ILFQFFVNDMDKLKLN
-3210 SDIELMEGE
+3210 DIELMEGE
-3219 IPEFKEIDTPILHK
+3219 IPEFEEIDTPILHK
-3233 RFEKQVVEKANNVA
+3233 RFEKQVVEKAKDVA

-3253 TLTYGELNEKS
+3253 TLTYSELNEKS
-3264 NRIANALIRRGVK
+3264 NKIANALIKRGVK
-3277 PKSNVLIMLKRDSN
+3277 PKSNVLIMLNRDSN

-3335 SENSISVNELLEEE
+3335 SDNSINVNELLEEGI
-3349 NTVNPNVDVLPDDLA
+3349 TVNPNVEVLPDDLA

-3372 TGNPKGVMIT
+3372 TGNPKGVMIS
-3382 HKNICNQAQN
+3382 HENICNQAQN

-3424 LILADD
+3424 LVLADD
-3430 VQIKNVPELIKLID
+3430 VQIKNVLELIKLID

-3454 PSRIGSYLELEEFC
+3454 PSRIGSYLELDEFC

-3474 KCIFLGGEQFSAKVY
+3474 KCILLGGEQFSAKVY

-3503 YGPTETTITSNNKAV
+3503 YGPTETTITSNNKEI
-3518 TDINNLTVGPPLTN
+3518 TDVNDLTVGPPLTN

-3540 DGKLVPN
+3540 DGKLVPY

-3579 GIPYYR
+3579 GIPYYK

-3591 ELSNGEIDIKGRI
+3591 ELPNGEIDIKGRI

-3628 DIRQGVVVIK
+3628 DIRQAVVVIK
-3638 EINNVDHLCAYYTAN
+3638 EINNVDHLCAYYTAEG
-3653 SEIDRDDLKEFL
+3653 EIDSDDLKEFL

-3682 EMPQTPNGKTDT
+3682 EMPQTPNGKTDI
-3694 KKLPEPKLDLNY
+3694 KKLPEPKMDLNY
-3706 VAPKTRLE
+3706 VAPKTKLE
-3714 HEICAMFSS
+3714 QEICAIFSS
-3723 ILNIETV
+3723 ILNLETV

-3762 DDIFRKKT
+3762 DDIFKKKT
-3770 PKALAKLL
+3770 PRALAKLL
-3778 SGESGSE
+3778 SGESDSE
-3785 EELNIEDDLIKNYDY
+3785 EELNIEDDIIKNYDY

-3811 LENFFDGE
+3811 LESFFGGE
-3819 NLELGNVLLTGVTG
+3819 NLELGNVLLTGATG

-3848 GKIYCLLRKGKF
+3848 GKIYCMLRKGKF

-3875 DEDLTGLIGSRII
+3875 DEDFTDLIGSRII
-3888 IVEGDITEID
+3888 IIEGDITEID
-3898 DFKKLEDEP
+3898 DFKKLENEP

-3914 AAIVKHYTA
+3914 AALVKHYTA

-3938 LNFAQTRNNIKY
+3938 IKFAQTRNNIKY
-3950 VQISTVSVLSSYSL
+3950 VQISTISVLSSYSL
-3964 NEAAYPNQQYNERTL
+3964 YEDEYPNQEYCERTL
-3979 YYEQDLENKY
+3979 YYGQDLENKY

-3995 AERAVLQAATKGLSV
+3995 AERSVLQAAIKGLSV
-4010 KVIRVGNL
+4010 KIIRVGNL
-4018 MSRYSDGLFQKN
+4018 MSRYSDGMFQRN

-4041 AIKKLGAMN
+4041 TIKKLGAMN
-4050 PAMANEKVDMSQID
+4050 PTMANEKVDMSQID

-4070 LALCKTPDK
+4070 LALSKTPEK
-4079 SRVFHCI
+4079 SRVFHCM
-4086 NNQYISHRDIVDALN
+4086 NNHYISLRDIITVLN
-4101 TYGYGIAEVGFEKFK
+4101 TFSYGIAEVGFDIFK
-4116 EIYEHNI
+4116 QIYKHNI
-4123 NENIQGIIT
+4123 NDTIQGIIT
-4132 ADFSIDDFDEE
+4132 ADFSIDDIDEE
-4143 DDFEENVEIGQTVD
+4143 DDFEENVEINQTVD
-4157 ILQSLGFDWPKPD
+4157 ILQSLGFNWPIPD
-4170 TNYLKRL
+4170 KMYLKRL
-4177 FDYLNKFGYFE
+4177 FDYLNKFDYFE